1 MLCAARAPAV
11 SAVSKGM
18 TTEDSLL
25 AWIGSRGRRCSVG
38 EVAAGTGLPL
48 IQVEQGLLS
57 LAAEIPGRLQVA
69 EDGTLLFVFPAAP
82 RARLLA
88 RSGRRRLQALLVGI
102 LRLCARLIRLS
113 FGVVLLLVT
122 TVVATCLLLLL
133 IVRLFS
139 SDEGGDI
146 GMAFLEVL
154 VQVPA
159 TILDL
164 LISGINA
171 LARDGS
177 SSATVR
183 QLWSL
188 LWDLPGAAGEPA
200 SLGFLS
206 AVFSILFGDG
216 DPNARLEPLRW
227 RRIAA
232 FLSLHGGV
240 VIAEDLAPLL
250 DLPDCPRDPERRR
263 DLADAAML
271 PVLLRFDGRP
281 EVSEDGDLIHRFPA
295 LPAPADADPLAG
307 GPASPRRLP
316 AGPVPPLRER
326 SIRFSRT
333 GVEHRVAY
341 GITVGALL
349 VFSPWLLAI
358 TPAWLPAVA
367 WLARFAIVYGL
378 LLLLLP
384 LARLPL
390 QRLRNQAIAARNARR
405 QAWAQAARG
414 AFPALRR
421 RRDLARRLAADALAA
436 AEAGPPAPR
445 LLYDSGR
452 DLLEQSLDGL
462 LAAPPPSPTPPAE
475 PPDRG

>member
-1 MLCAARAPAV
+1 
-11 SAVSKGM
+11 M

-25 AWIGSRGRRCSVG
+25 AWIGIRGRRCTVA

-48 IQVEQGLLS
+48 QEVEQGLLA
-57 LAAEIPGRLQVA
+57 LAAEVPGRLQVA
-69 EDGTLLFVFPAAP
+69 EDGTLLFVFPPAV

-88 RSGRRRLQALLVGI
+88 RSGRRRLRALLLAL
-102 LRLCARLIRLS
+102 LRLAGRVIRLS

-122 TVVATCLLLLL
+122 TLVVTCLLVLL
-133 IVRLFS
+133 IVRLFNN
-139 SDEGGDI
+139 EKGGDL
-146 GMAFLEVL
+146 GMALMQLLAQLPV
-154 VQVPA
+154 

-164 LISGINA
+164 LISGIGA
-171 LARDGS
+171 LAREGT
-177 SSATVR
+177 SATTLR

-188 LWDLPGAAGEPA
+188 LWDLPGEAGDPD

-206 AVFSILFGDG
+206 GVFSILFGDG

-232 FLSLHGGV
+232 FLRLHGGV

-250 DLPDCPRDPERRR
+250 ELPDCPSDPDRRR
-263 DLADAAML
+263 DMADAAML

-281 EVSEDGDLIHRFPA
+281 EVSEEGDLIHRFPSLLA
-295 LPAPADADPLAG
+295 AADPEPGRACQ
-307 GPASPRRLP
+307 PRQLP

-326 SIRFSRT
+326 AIRFSRT

-341 GITVGALL
+341 GIAVGALL

-378 LLLLLP
+378 LLVLVP

-390 QRLRNQAIAARNARR
+390 QRLRNRAIAARNARR
-405 QAWAQAARG
+405 RTWAHVARA
-414 AFPALRR
+414 AFPELRR
-421 RRDLARRLAADALAA
+421 RRAAARRLAA
-436 AEAGPPAPR
+436 AGGGRPAPR
-445 LLYDSGR
+445 VVYDSGR

-462 LAAPPPSPTPPAE
+462 AAAPPADAPEGSPIPGGGPGPALLE
-475 PPDRG
+475 